1 MEKGIWSNHV
11 TYLKETVVMKP
22 RTMLREYKLTKISI
36 KQKVSIA
43 LANSLDI
50 LSIPLK
56 YVSISG
62 HFLESLL
69 GAYNHFLRDLYQSS
83 GPIITVCHPHC
94 LHRTANEIGKFY
106 LSLPPWLPSLF
117 DLCSSDLTASSSDG
131 TSFFLVCWE
140 LFIHIYLFIYVSLC
154 IQRSACVYA
163 CTPEEG
169 SRSHYR

>member
-69 GAYNHFLRDLYQSS
+69 MCWGLTTTSYVTYTRALDQS
-83 GPIITVCHPHC
+83 
-94 LHRTANEIGKFY
+94 
-106 LSLPPWLPSLF
+106 
-117 DLCSSDLTASSSDG
+117 
-131 TSFFLVCWE
+131 
-140 LFIHIYLFIYVSLC
+140 
-154 IQRSACVYA
+154 
-163 CTPEEG
+163 
-169 SRSHYR
+169 